1 MFSPY
6 FFQMTPIGG
15 KRDISSTKVKSAP
28 NRPNSYT
35 ANVDSHS
42 QNVTV
47 TDEAQYQNV
56 TATVSKCYSDSIKML
71 PNNKDN
77 NKKNN
82 KDNYLPTNNCYR
94 DELRP
99 IPIGARVV
107 RTTLHQYANLLRA
120 VGVLPTLNYIRKLE
134 RQILTH
140 PERNYPNHYK
150 TIVTWA
156 REDFRI
162 GARGEEIL
170 KS

>member
-1 MFSPY
+1 
-6 FFQMTPIGG
+6 
-15 KRDISSTKVKSAP
+15 
-28 NRPNSYT
+28 
-35 ANVDSHS
+35 
-42 QNVTV
+42 
-47 TDEAQYQNV
+47 
-56 TATVSKCYSDSIKML
+56 ML

-82 KDNYLPTNNCYR
+82 KDNYLPTNCYALE
-94 DELRP
+94 ELRS
-99 IPIGARVV
+99 IPIGERVV
-107 RTTLHQYANLLRA
+107 RMTIHEYANLLRA

-140 PERNYPNHYK
+140 PERNYLNHYK
-150 TIVTWA
+150 TIVTRA